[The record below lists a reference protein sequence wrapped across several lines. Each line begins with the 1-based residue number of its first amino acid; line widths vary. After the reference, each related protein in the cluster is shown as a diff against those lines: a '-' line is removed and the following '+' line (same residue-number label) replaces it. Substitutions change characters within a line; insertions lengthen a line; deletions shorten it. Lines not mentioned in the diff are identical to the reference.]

1 MNYEYGEPYLEIT
14 FTTSGKVRIKK
25 SVITE
30 IYECVDEGKPEVR
43 VYINHVDST
52 TWYRFIGTMEEFDNH
67 CKTIYI

>member
-14 FTTSGKVRIKK
+14 FTTGEKVRIKK

-30 IYECVDEGKPEVR
+30 IYEYMNEGRHEVK
-43 VYINHVDST
+43 VYISRVDST
-52 TWYRFIGTMEEFDNH
+52 TWYRFFGTMEEFDNH

>member
-14 FTTSGKVRIKK
+14 FTTCEKARIKK
-25 SVITE
+25 SVITD
-30 IYECVDEGKPEVR
+30 IYEYMNEGIHEVK
-43 VYINHVDST
+43 VYISRVDST

>member
-14 FTTSGKVRIKK
+14 FLDGEKVRIKK

-30 IYECVDEGKPEVR
+30 IYDYINEGRHEVK
-43 VYINHVDST
+43 VYINRVDST

-67 CKTIYI
+67 CKTVYI

>member
-14 FTTSGKVRIKK
+14 FLDGEKVRIKK

-30 IYECVDEGKPEVR
+30 IYEYINEGRHEVK
-43 VYINHVDST
+43 VYINRVDST

>member
-1 MNYEYGEPYLEIT
+1 MNYKYGEPYLEIT
-14 FTTSGKVRIKK
+14 FLDGEKVRIKK

-30 IYECVDEGKPEVR
+30 IYEYINEGRHEVK
-43 VYINHVDST
+43 VYINRVDST

>member
-14 FTTSGKVRIKK
+14 FLDGEKVRIKK

-30 IYECVDEGKPEVR
+30 IYEYIVEGRHEVK
-43 VYINHVDST
+43 VYINRVDST